1 MLKTI
6 ITYRHSVNTAVSVA
20 RLALTL
26 ISIWL
31 LPGCEGGHSVQV
43 HSESPRTTIPSTIR
57 DFMSLSGEGELHAML
72 TCGTQEKQDLGIIDQ
87 NQSYVSGTCT
97 FGPSLSQADITL
109 EFVFDST
116 VYGKIYPI
124 ASATKTYIKG
134 AEPEINFVMDDY
146 AFQDNDADGL
156 SNLQELQADAV
167 TDPDVGEYT
176 VGGTVYGLNGNIRLR
191 NNDDANDEVSLTGSG
206 ENLPFNFATRIADGG
221 TYSVGISQQPTTM
234 SCVVEDGQGQV
245 SGHVNNIRVLCGY
258 QIQVTVEGLL
268 GSGLILQNNNADPLN
283 IDSDGIFTFSQ
294 RAATGDDYA
303 ISVFQAPQNPQQD
316 CQPINGSGQV
326 ANSDVNIKV
335 TCTDNINPTVSST
348 QPASGA
354 TDVALDALI
363 SAAFSEPM
371 ANSSLDTSSFSV
383 MGGGSLLAGS
393 VSSDGN
399 AADFTPASA
408 LHIATSYTATL
419 AASIS
424 DLSGNT
430 LGTDYAWS
438 FLTRDGIWSQPSTP
452 QVSGTIN
459 SFTTAVTD
467 NDNVGVVWNYSDGS
481 TSYLAVRE
489 YDPNVANW
497 SDAQSTAHASQ
508 VRGMHIRPNG
518 DVVVVSENSN
528 SKLTARQFTTTWE
541 DEKVIS
547 ERPSNPDGFTVASY
561 YPPKVSANNLG
572 NVMVV
577 WSESNIGGIY
587 EIRSNLF
594 TGSGWAAYSTL
605 VTSSIDGLRPELVLD
620 DSSNAL
626 VIWDAYNNVGD
637 VAIFALRFDSING
650 WDSQAVQLNSRGD
663 NQSMAFYRIFM
674 DDSGNALAFWS
685 QNGFNSM
692 SANYF
697 DRSSG
702 TWLTLQ
708 MDVAPDGTVTLNA
721 PSVAFDA
728 DGNALAIWVVP
739 GAANNVV
746 MASYFNQS
754 QVTWTSPEP
763 ISTGTLSSI
772 DSLLIEFN
780 QSGQAVATWREQNTG
795 TYWVKTFSN
804 ATWQGDPVEFTDAN
818 SAGQAG
824 ANIVLDQEGNVMLGW
839 AGNDGSYWVRRQ
851 AQGVL
856 GDAALNISGNATP
869 ASNTELQ
876 IDSEGRI
883 TAIWQ
888 ANGQMYMKRFE

>member
-1 MLKTI
+1 MQI
-6 ITYRHSVNTAVSVA
+6 
-20 RLALTL
+20 
-26 ISIWL
+26 
-31 LPGCEGGHSVQV
+31 
-43 HSESPRTTIPSTIR
+43 HSESPRTTIPAAIR
-57 DFMSLSGEGELHAML
+57 DFASLSSEGELHALL
-72 TCGTQEKQDLGIIDQ
+72 TCGTQEKKDLGVIDQ
-87 NQSYVSGTCT
+87 NQSYVSGTCN

-116 VYGKIYPI
+116 VYGKVYPI
-124 ASATKTYIKG
+124 ASATKTYING
-134 AEPEINFVMDDY
+134 AKPEINFVMDDY
-146 AFQDNDADGL
+146 TFQDNDADGL
-156 SNLQELQADAV
+156 SNLQELQAD
-167 TDPDVGEYT
+167 TLTSPDVGEYT
-176 VGGTVYGLNGNIRLR
+176 VGGTVYGLSGNIGLR
-191 NNDDANDEVSLTGSG
+191 NNDDASDEVVLSGSG
-206 ENLPFNFATRIADGG
+206 EDLPFTFAKRIADGG
-221 TYSVGISQQPTTM
+221 AYTVDVSQQPANM

-245 SGHVNNIRVLCGY
+245 SGHVNNIRVQCGY
-258 QIQVTVEGLL
+258 QIQVTIEGLL
-268 GSGLILQNNNADPLN
+268 GSGLTLQNNNADPLN

-294 RAATGDDYA
+294 RAASGDDYS

-316 CQPINGSGQV
+316 CQPVNGSGQV

-335 TCTDNINPTVSST
+335 TCTDNLNPTVLST

-363 SAAFSEPM
+363 SASFSEPM

-383 MGGGSLLAGS
+383 QGGGSVLAGS

-399 AADFTPASA
+399 AASFTPASA
-408 LHIATSYTATL
+408 LQIATSYTATL

-424 DLSGNT
+424 DLSGNN
-430 LGTDYAWS
+430 LGADYPWS

-459 SFTTAVTD
+459 DFTAAVTD
-467 NDNVGVVWNYSDGS
+467 NGNVGVVWNYSDGS
-481 TSYLAVRE
+481 TSYLAVRD
-489 YDPNVANW
+489 YDSNLANW
-497 SDAQSTAHASQ
+497 SDVQSTAHASQ

-518 DVVVVSENSN
+518 DVVVISENS
-528 SKLTARQFTTTWE
+528 SSQLTARQFTTAWE
-541 DEKVIS
+541 ASETVIS
-547 ERPSNPDGFTVASY
+547 ARASNPNGFTVASY
-561 YPPKVSANNLG
+561 YPPNVSANNLG

-577 WSESNIGGIY
+577 WSESDVGSTF

-594 TGSGWAAYSTL
+594 TGSGWGPYSTF

-663 NQSMAFYRIFM
+663 NRSMSFYRIFM
-674 DDSGNALAFWS
+674 DDNGNALAFWS

-697 DRSSG
+697 DRNSG
-702 TWLTLQ
+702 AWLTQQ
-708 MDVAPDGTVTLNA
+708 MDVAPDGAVTLNA

-739 GAANNVV
+739 GTANTVV
-746 MASYFNQS
+746 MASYFSQS
-754 QVTWTSPEP
+754 QKTWTSPETIRTP
-763 ISTGTLSSI
+763 TLSSI
-772 DSLLIEFN
+772 DSLLLKFN
-780 QSGQAVATWREQNTG
+780 QSGQAIAAWREQNTG

-804 ATWQGDPVEFTDAN
+804 NSWQGQPVEFTDAN

-839 AGNDGSYWVRRQ
+839 LGNDGSFWVRRQ

-856 GDAALNISGNATP
+856 GNAALSISENASP
-869 ASNTELQ
+869 ASNIKMQ
-876 IDSEGRI
+876 IDSKGRI